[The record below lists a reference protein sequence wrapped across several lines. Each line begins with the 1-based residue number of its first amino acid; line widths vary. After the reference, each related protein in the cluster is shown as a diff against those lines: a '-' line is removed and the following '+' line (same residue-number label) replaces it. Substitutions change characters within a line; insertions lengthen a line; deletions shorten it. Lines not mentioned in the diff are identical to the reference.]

1 MQSNH
6 LKIIKTIFFIIILS
20 LIFKGLFKFLPII
33 ILLVLIVLVWR
44 KLSQGQSPLKQF
56 FTKSKNNMID
66 QYASSAHKQE
76 VNQNNKIPVPKNAK
90 LAIKIVAGLVVVF
103 ILLSITLTVVP
114 AGRVG
119 VMDFFGK
126 VSDRELSPGINFK
139 TPFSRVV
146 KFDTRTQDYT
156 MTSRIGEGRV
166 RSDDSISA
174 LTKEGL
180 KVGLDITVLYHLE
193 KDKAGGIYKTIGQDY
208 EVKII
213 RPAIRSSIRE
223 VVAQY
228 QAVALYSEKREEAT
242 QALLDMLKE
251 KIDPRGISIED
262 VLLRDVTLPVKLA
275 DAIEEKLK
283 ADQEAQRFD
292 FILAKEE
299 KEAER
304 KRIEAAGQRDA
315 QKIINESLT
324 ERYLEYLYIRELKDR
339 EGTIYVPVNPNN
351 GLPLFRGL

>member
-1 MQSNH
+1 MKNDSS
-6 LKIIKTIFFIIILS
+6 KIIKIILIVIIITF
-20 LIFKGLFKFLPII
+20 IFKGLFKLLPFLIF
-33 ILLVLIVLVWR
+33 LGLIVLIWR
-44 KLSQGQSPLKQF
+44 RLTGKHVNLKQF
-56 FTKSKNNMID
+56 FSKTKTTVI
-66 QYASSAHKQE
+66 
-76 VNQNNKIPVPKNAK
+76 NQNSPNIKIPSLKDAK
-90 LAIKIVAGLVVVF
+90 KAVTIVAAL
-103 ILLSITLTVVP
+103 ILIIIGLSITLTVVP
-114 AGRVG
+114 AGNVG

-126 VSDRELSPGINFK
+126 VSDRELAPGINLK
-139 TPFSRVV
+139 TPFSRVI

-156 MTSRIGEGRV
+156 MTSKIGEGKIKN
-166 RSDDSISA
+166 DDSITA

-193 KDKAGGIYKTIGQDY
+193 KGEAAEIYKNIGKDY
-208 EVKII
+208 EDKII

-228 QAVALYSEKREEAT
+228 QAEALYSEKREEST
-242 QALLDMLKE
+242 QSLLSMLKA
-251 KIDPRGISIED
+251 KIDPRGITVED
-262 VLLRDVTLPVKLA
+262 VLMRDVTLPAKLS
-275 DAIEEKLK
+275 DSIEEKLQ

-292 FILAKEE
+292 FVLQKEE

-324 ERYLEYLYIRELKDR
+324 DRYLQYLYIRELKDR

-351 GLPLFRGL
+351 GLPMFKGL